1 MIQRKQSL
9 LLLSIAL
16 FSTLLLFLP
25 YAEVIIN
32 GKIFEMPLIPTGE
45 IETNTAFS
53 IAIALNFLV
62 LILSFA
68 TIFLYKKRELQIK
81 LCYVICVACLALLG
95 LTIFV
100 PFIELKEGIQI
111 TKGFITTALLGVMF
125 IDSFIATIFIKK
137 DIELLKSADRIR

>member
-1 MIQRKQSL
+1 MK
-9 LLLSIAL
+9 
-16 FSTLLLFLP
+16 
-25 YAEVIIN
+25 
-32 GKIFEMPLIPTGE
+32 K
-45 IETNTAFS
+45 TA
-53 IAIALNFLV
+53 

-68 TIFLYKKRELQIK
+68 TIFLFKKRELQIK

-100 PFIELKEGIQI
+100 PFIKLNEGIKI